1 MDSNSG
7 VSANY
12 GVVLVTA
19 GSQQEALAIATALVK
34 SQLAACVS
42 LVPIHSIYT
51 WQGELHQ
58 EQEWQ
63 LLIKTDLAQFPT
75 LETKIRELHSY
86 EVPEIIALPI
96 VAGSHP
102 YLQWISEQVQS

>member
-1 MDSNSG
+1 MDRNSELAG
-7 VSANY
+7 Y

-19 GSQQEALAIATALVK
+19 PSQQEAEAIATSLVK

-42 LVPIHSIYT
+42 LVPIYSIYT

-63 LLIKTDLAQFPT
+63 LLIKTDLGQLPT

-96 VAGSHP
+96 VAGSQP
-102 YLQWISEQVQS
+102 YLQWIAAQVKG